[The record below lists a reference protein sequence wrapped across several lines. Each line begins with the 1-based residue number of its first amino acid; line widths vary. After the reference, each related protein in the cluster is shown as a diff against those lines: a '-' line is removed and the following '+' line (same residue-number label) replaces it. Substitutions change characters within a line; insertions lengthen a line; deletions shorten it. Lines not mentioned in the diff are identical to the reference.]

1 MSQLGNIKLKGK
13 IWKKEIY
20 DLIDF
25 DNINFYLINIPISE
39 SGMIYRIENQIFYSQ
54 KINKIFKPFQLFQI
68 LKTEKEYI
76 ILTEKTEGNLKKI
89 PKENLAY
96 LIYKGIS
103 LKKYNENNKNKKKIG
118 IN

>member
-54 KINKIFKPFQLFQI
+54 KINKIFKPFRLRA
-68 LKTEKEYI
+68 K
-76 ILTEKTEGNLKKI
+76 
-89 PKENLAY
+89 
-96 LIYKGIS
+96 YKQ
-103 LKKYNENNKNKKKIG
+103 
-118 IN
+118 